1 MGGHGRMS
9 LSLSLHRHLRELS
22 QGLKESHWPNAQN
35 IPELMCQ
42 GGMSIVGFPYCY
54 VLLTSMFG
62 DVRCNVMLWLEGWCW
77 MRPRPRSF
85 NCCTF
90 YGVYGLYSH
99 QMPPESFVSAIPTW
113 CSSMFFHVLPFLA
126 GSTLA
131 VGVGLTGVSLPNS
144 CRCHL
149 ISYLSASVSYY
160 SILSSCTVW
169 CSGSRVKVTRAQTGL
184 CASSSFHS
192 CPRSQWWESEIMLG
206 SFSFRHRAKLT
217 HLFANRIHQAISSI
231 NWGTVEMPRMLHWRW
246 TIQATHCRT
255 CQCPSVLLFLLRPT
269 CSTFCWSACSRPIL
283 TASVIFGTSNSLNL
297 CSTRACFSL
306 ATLLSCRRLAAHP
319 AMNKTMD
326 ILCKYLCA
334 GIWMYIC
341 YTHIYIYIHI

>member
-1 MGGHGRMS
+1 MGAC

-77 MRPRPRSF
+77 MRPLHALSIAVHFTAFTDSTATR
-85 NCCTF
+85 C
-90 YGVYGLYSH
+90 H
-99 QMPPESFVSAIPTW
+99 QNLLSVPFR
-113 CSSMFFHVLPFLA
+113 HDVLPC
-126 GSTLA
+126 S
-131 VGVGLTGVSLPNS
+131 
-144 CRCHL
+144 
-149 ISYLSASVSYY
+149 
-160 SILSSCTVW
+160 SILSRFNIGGWCWSDRRIITKFASLPFDIISVGICQLLFNSEQLHGPVW

-217 HLFANRIHQAISSI
+217 HLFADGIHQAISSI
-231 NWGTVEMPRMLHWRW
+231 NWGTVEMTRMLHWRW

-283 TASVIFGTSNSLNL
+283 TASVIFGTSNSLSL

-306 ATLLSCRRLAAHP
+306 ATLLSCRSSLVLTDMLAAHP

-341 YTHIYIYIHI
+341 YTYIYTYI

>member
-1 MGGHGRMS
+1 
-9 LSLSLHRHLRELS
+9 
-22 QGLKESHWPNAQN
+22 
-35 IPELMCQ
+35 MCQ

-77 MRPRPRSF
+77 MRPLHALSIAVHFTAFTDSTATR
-85 NCCTF
+85 C
-90 YGVYGLYSH
+90 H
-99 QMPPESFVSAIPTW
+99 QNLLLVPFR
-113 CSSMFFHVLPFLA
+113 HDVLPC
-126 GSTLA
+126 S
-131 VGVGLTGVSLPNS
+131 
-144 CRCHL
+144 
-149 ISYLSASVSYY
+149 
-160 SILSSCTVW
+160 SILSRFNIGGWCWSDRRIITKFASLPFDIISVGICQLLFNSEQLHGPVW

-217 HLFANRIHQAISSI
+217 HLFADGIHQAISSI
-231 NWGTVEMPRMLHWRW
+231 NWGTVEMTRMLHWRW

-283 TASVIFGTSNSLNL
+283 TASVIFGTSNSLSL

-306 ATLLSCRRLAAHP
+306 ATLLSCRSSLVLTDMLAAHP

-341 YTHIYIYIHI
+341 YTYIYTYI